1 MTEHTSEHTPENP
14 HVVRRGSGVPLI
26 AVHGNSVDHR
36 LLLPLDDALAEAGE
50 VERIYV
56 DLPGFGR
63 TSALQDDGGLPELAA
78 WLVDWIRAEVGERPF
93 AVLGNSLGGLL
104 ARHVA
109 AEFGA
114 QVLGLGLLAPVVD
127 PDEDRRTRTDL
138 VVRERDDAFMS
149 TLDPDD
155 AAPFLEMS
163 PRLTRDTWER
173 FREHALPG
181 VRAVDEEALKRLS
194 ARYVLDAV
202 PEEAAPPFE
211 GPALILTGREDHLVG
226 YRDQA
231 ALLEHYPRATYAA
244 LDAAGHNVHL
254 DQPEVAEALVRAW
267 AVQVGRAAVS

>member
-1 MTEHTSEHTPENP
+1 MTEHTPENP

-138 VVRERDDAFMS
+138 VVRERDDAFMA

-181 VRAVDEEALKRLS
+181 VHAVDEEAVKRLA
-194 ARYVLDAV
+194 ARYVLEAV
-202 PEEAAPPFE
+202 PEEDVPPFE
-211 GPALILTGREDHLVG
+211 APALILTGREDHLVG
-226 YRDQA
+226 FRDQA
-231 ALLEHYPRATYAA
+231 GLLEHYPRATYAV

-254 DQPEVAEALVRAW
+254 DQPEASAALVRAW
-267 AVQVGRAAVS
+267 AALVGRAASA

>member
-1 MTEHTSEHTPENP
+1 M
-14 HVVRRGSGVPLI
+14 
-26 AVHGNSVDHR
+26 HGNSVDHR

-267 AVQVGRAAVS
+267 AVQVGRAASD

>member
-1 MTEHTSEHTPENP
+1 M
-14 HVVRRGSGVPLI
+14 
-26 AVHGNSVDHR
+26 
-36 LLLPLDDALAEAGE
+36 
-50 VERIYV
+50 
-56 DLPGFGR
+56 
-63 TSALQDDGGLPELAA
+63 
-78 WLVDWIRAEVGERPF
+78 
-93 AVLGNSLGGLL
+93 
-104 ARHVA
+104 
-109 AEFGA
+109 
-114 QVLGLGLLAPVVD
+114 
-127 PDEDRRTRTDL
+127 
-138 VVRERDDAFMS
+138 VRERDDAFMS

-244 LDAAGHNVHL
+244 LDAAGSG
-254 DQPEVAEALVRAW
+254 ALGFALGEEPADEEPGMREHPARDP
-267 AVQVGRAAVS
+267 APTRAARSTGRRLMWCCGDVLGSAGAGVSPASGAAGR

>member
-1 MTEHTSEHTPENP
+1 MTDHTPDHTPENP
-14 HVVRRGSGVPLI
+14 HVVRRGSGFPLI
-26 AVHGNSVDHR
+26 AVHGNAVDHR
-36 LLLPLDDALAEAGE
+36 LLLPLDDALAEAGD

-63 TSALQDDGGLPELAA
+63 TTALEDEGGLPELAA
-78 WLVDWIRAEVGERPF
+78 WLVAWIRAEVGERPF

-109 AEFGA
+109 AEFDA

-127 PDEDRRTRTDL
+127 PDEEQRTRADL
-138 VVRERDDAFMS
+138 AVRERDDAFMA

-155 AAPFLEMS
+155 AEPFLEMS

-173 FREHALPG
+173 FRDHALPG
-181 VRAVDEEALKRLS
+181 VRAVDEDAVKRLA
-194 ARYVLDAV
+194 ARYVLEAV
-202 PEEAAPPFE
+202 PEERAPRFE
-211 GPALILTGREDHLVG
+211 APALILTGREDHLVG

-231 ALLEHYPRATYAA
+231 ALLDHYPRATYAV

-254 DQPEVAEALVRAW
+254 DQPEASEALVRAW
-267 AVQVGRAAVS
+267 AALVGRAARD